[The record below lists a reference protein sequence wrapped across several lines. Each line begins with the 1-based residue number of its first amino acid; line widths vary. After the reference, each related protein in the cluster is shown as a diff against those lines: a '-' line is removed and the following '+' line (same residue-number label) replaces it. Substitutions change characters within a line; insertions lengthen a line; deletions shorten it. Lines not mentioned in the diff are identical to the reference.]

1 LIGEGTEEDL
11 IDRIGTRESLL
22 INALVANNNM
32 NSEIHSMAYSPVSPD
47 LDNANQ
53 WRESVGGDIDEDLE
67 LFEQYIQQVVV
78 KTDISDVTRG
88 NFVTSDT
95 DPEEWLET
103 ARSTDFTD
111 SPDEFEEAAK
121 SLAEELNSQ
130 IHPRANDGVLFI
142 IQATIE
148 GEALLDDDEHQV
160 VSILKLDLV
169 EEQRLKLADDRG
181 IEELDLEDIFPEPN
195 ELQKGLIYPIVQS
208 EDYRLPGD
216 VKFYQS
222 GSVSDY
228 FHEFLQCEVEEG
240 SLEQAKNVFE
250 VVSELKKEHTGQ
262 SADGADTSR
271 FRELKDRSD
280 SGIVG
285 IDEVTD
291 VASDIVGREV
301 SREELADRLGVDN
314 PDALAID
321 TENLPS
327 TVKYEV
333 DKEIR
338 VRFPSTAEDRVD
350 KEESEDEV
358 LVTIRGTELDTEVLD
373 N

>member
-1 LIGEGTEEDL
+1 
-11 IDRIGTRESLL
+11 
-22 INALVANNNM
+22 M
-32 NSEIHSMAYSPVSPD
+32 NSNIHSMVYSPVSPD

-53 WRESVGGDIDEDLE
+53 WMESVGGDVDEDLE
-67 LFEQYIQQVVV
+67 LFERYIQQVVV

-88 NFVTSDT
+88 NFVTPDT
-95 DPEEWLET
+95 QQEEWLET
-103 ARSTDFTD
+103 ARTTDFTD
-111 SPDEFEEAAK
+111 SPEEFEEAAK

-130 IHPRANDGVLFI
+130 IHPRANDGVLFT
-142 IQATIE
+142 IQATID
-148 GEALLDDDEHQV
+148 GENLLDDDEHRIV
-160 VSILKLDLV
+160 AILKLDLV
-169 EEQRLKLADDRG
+169 EEQRLRLADDRG

-208 EDYRLPGD
+208 EGYRLPGD

-301 SREELADRLGVDN
+301 TRNELADRLGVDN
-314 PDALAID
+314 PDSLAID

-358 LVTIRGTELDTEVLD
+358 IVTIRGTELDTEVLD
-373 N
+373 S

>member
-1 LIGEGTEEDL
+1 MT
-11 IDRIGTRESLL
+11 
-22 INALVANNNM
+22 
-32 NSEIHSMAYSPVSPD
+32 YSPVSPS

-53 WRESVGGDIDEDLE
+53 WKESVGGDIDEDLE
-67 LFEQYIQQVVV
+67 LFERYIEQVVV
-78 KTDISDVTRG
+78 KADISDVTRG
-88 NFVTSDT
+88 DFVTSDT
-95 DPEEWLET
+95 EAEEWLET
-103 ARSTDFTD
+103 ARTTDFNS
-111 SPDEFEEAAK
+111 SPDEFEAAGK
-121 SLAEELNSQ
+121 ALAEELNSQ

-142 IQATIE
+142 IQATVE
-148 GEALLDDDEHQV
+148 GEPLLDNEEHEI
-160 VSILKLDLV
+160 VSVLKLDLV
-169 EEQRLKLADDRG
+169 EEERLRLADDRG

-195 ELQKGLIYPIVQS
+195 ELQKGLIYPIVQA
-208 EDYRLPGD
+208 EGYRLPGD

-271 FRELKDRSD
+271 FRELKEQSD

-285 IDEVTD
+285 IDEVTA
-291 VASDIVGREV
+291 VASDIVGRQV
-301 SREELADRLGVDN
+301 TREELGDRLGVEN

-338 VRFPSTAEDRVD
+338 VKFPSTAEDRVE
-350 KEESEDEV
+350 KEESEDDV
-358 LVTIRGTELDTEVLD
+358 RVTIRGTELDTEVLD
-373 N
+373 S

>member
-1 LIGEGTEEDL
+1 M
-11 IDRIGTRESLL
+11 SS
-22 INALVANNNM
+22 N
-32 NSEIHSMAYSPVSPD
+32 IHSMVYSPVSPD

-53 WRESVGGDIDEDLE
+53 WMESVGQDVDEDLE
-67 LFEQYIQQVVV
+67 LFERYIQQVVV

-88 NFVTSDT
+88 NFVTPDT
-95 DPEEWLET
+95 QQEEWLET
-103 ARSTDFTD
+103 ARTTDFTD

-130 IHPRANDGVLFI
+130 IHPRANDGVLFT
-142 IQATIE
+142 IQATID
-148 GEALLDDDEHQV
+148 GENLLDDGEHRI

-169 EEQRLKLADDRG
+169 EEQRLRLADDRG

-208 EDYRLPGD
+208 EGYRLPGD

-271 FRELKDRSD
+271 FRELKERSD

-301 SREELADRLGVDN
+301 TRDELADRLGVDN

-373 N
+373 S

>member
-1 LIGEGTEEDL
+1 MT
-11 IDRIGTRESLL
+11 
-22 INALVANNNM
+22 
-32 NSEIHSMAYSPVSPD
+32 YSPVSPD

-53 WRESVGGDIDEDLE
+53 WKESVGGDIDEDLE
-67 LFEQYIQQVVV
+67 LFERYIQQVVE
-78 KTDISDVTRG
+78 KTDIGDVTRG
-88 NFVTSDT
+88 DFVTSDT
-95 DPEEWLET
+95 DSEEWLET
-103 ARSTDFTD
+103 VRMTDFDD
-111 SPDEFEEAAK
+111 SPDEFETASKA
-121 SLAEELNSQ
+121 LAEELNSQ
-130 IHPRANDGVLFI
+130 IHPRAKDGVLFI
-142 IQATIE
+142 INATISGDILIGD
-148 GEALLDDDEHQV
+148 GERQI
-160 VSILKLDLV
+160 VSVLKLDLV

-181 IEELDLEDIFPEPN
+181 IEELDLEDIFPEPK

-208 EDYRLPGD
+208 EGYRLPGD

-228 FHEFLQCEVEEG
+228 FHEFLQCDIEEG

-271 FRELKDRSD
+271 FRDLKDRTE

-285 IDEVTD
+285 IDEVTE

-301 SREELADRLGVDN
+301 SREELADRLGADN

-333 DKEIR
+333 DKQIR
-338 VRFPSTAEDRVD
+338 VRFPSTAEDMVE
-350 KEESEDEV
+350 KEESDDGV
-358 LVTIRGTELDTEVLD
+358 TVTIRGTELDSEVLD
-373 N
+373 S

>member
-1 LIGEGTEEDL
+1 MT
-11 IDRIGTRESLL
+11 
-22 INALVANNNM
+22 
-32 NSEIHSMAYSPVSPD
+32 YSPVSPE

-53 WRESVGGDIDEDLE
+53 WKESVGGDISEDLE
-67 LFEQYIQQVVV
+67 LFEQYIQQVVI
-78 KTDISDVTRG
+78 KTDIADVTRG
-88 NFVTSDT
+88 DFVTSDT
-95 DPEEWLET
+95 DPEKWLET
-103 ARSTDFTD
+103 TRATDFERSPTD
-111 SPDEFEEAAK
+111 FETAAK
-121 SLAEELNSQ
+121 ALAEELNSQ

-142 IQATIE
+142 IQATIS
-148 GEALLDDDEHQV
+148 GDILLDDNDHQI

-181 IEELDLEDIFPEPN
+181 IEELDLEDIFPEPK
-195 ELQKGLIYPIVQS
+195 ELQKGLIYPTVQS
-208 EDYRLPGD
+208 EGYRLPSD

-228 FHEFLQCEVEEG
+228 FHEFLQCDIEEG

-285 IDEVTD
+285 IDEVVD

-301 SREELADRLGVDN
+301 PRDELADRLGVDN

-338 VRFPSTAEDRVD
+338 VQFPSTAEDRVE
-350 KEESEDEV
+350 KEESDDGV
-358 LVTIRGTELDTEVLD
+358 IVTIHGTELDTEVLD
-373 N
+373 S

>member
-1 LIGEGTEEDL
+1 MT
-11 IDRIGTRESLL
+11 
-22 INALVANNNM
+22 
-32 NSEIHSMAYSPVSPD
+32 YSPVSPD

-53 WRESVGGDIDEDLE
+53 WKESVGGDVDEDLE
-67 LFEQYIQQVVV
+67 LFKRYVQQVVM
-78 KTDISDVTRG
+78 KKDIADVTRG
-88 NFVTSDT
+88 NFVTPNT
-95 DPEEWLET
+95 DSKGWLET
-103 ARSTDFTD
+103 ARTTDFGV
-111 SPDEFEEAAK
+111 SPDNFEVASKA
-121 SLAEELNSQ
+121 LAEELNSQ
-130 IHPRANDGVLFI
+130 IHPRAKDGVLFI
-142 IQATIE
+142 IQATIS
-148 GEALLDDDEHQV
+148 GEVLLDNNEHQI

-181 IEELDLEDIFPEPN
+181 IEELDLEDIFPEPK

-208 EDYRLPGD
+208 EGYRLPGD

-228 FHEFLQCEVEEG
+228 FHEFLQCDIEEG

-271 FRELKDRSD
+271 FRDLKDRSD
-280 SGIVG
+280 SDIVG
-285 IDEVTD
+285 IDEVTEI
-291 VASDIVGREV
+291 ASDIVGREV
-301 SREELADRLGVDN
+301 SRDELADRLGVDN

-333 DKEIR
+333 DKQIR
-338 VRFPSTAEDRVD
+338 VRFPSTAEDMVE
-350 KEESEDEV
+350 KEESDDGV
-358 LVTIRGTELDTEVLD
+358 IVTIRGTELDTEVLD
-373 N
+373 S

>member
-1 LIGEGTEEDL
+1 MT
-11 IDRIGTRESLL
+11 
-22 INALVANNNM
+22 
-32 NSEIHSMAYSPVSPD
+32 YSPVSPS

-53 WRESVGGDIDEDLE
+53 WKESVGGDIDEDLE
-67 LFEQYIQQVVV
+67 LFERYIEQVVV
-78 KTDISDVTRG
+78 KADISDVTRG
-88 NFVTSDT
+88 DFVTPDT
-95 DPEEWLET
+95 EAEEWLET
-103 ARSTDFTD
+103 ARTTDFNS
-111 SPDEFEEAAK
+111 SPDEFEAAGK
-121 SLAEELNSQ
+121 ALAEELNSQ

-142 IQATIE
+142 IQATVE
-148 GEALLDDDEHQV
+148 GEPLLDNEEHEI
-160 VSILKLDLV
+160 VSVLKLDLV
-169 EEQRLKLADDRG
+169 EEERLRLADDRG

-195 ELQKGLIYPIVQS
+195 ELQKGLIYPIIQA
-208 EDYRLPGD
+208 EGYRLPGD

-271 FRELKDRSD
+271 FRELKEQSD
-280 SGIVG
+280 SGIMG
-285 IDEVTD
+285 IDEVTA
-291 VASDIVGREV
+291 VASDIVGRQV
-301 SREELADRLGVDN
+301 TSEELGDRLGVEN

-338 VRFPSTAEDRVD
+338 VRFPSTAEDRVE
-350 KEESEDEV
+350 KEESEDDV
-358 LVTIRGTELDTEVLD
+358 RVTIRGTELDTEVLD
-373 N
+373 S

>member
-1 LIGEGTEEDL
+1 MLSNYT
-11 IDRIGTRESLL
+11 
-22 INALVANNNM
+22 
-32 NSEIHSMAYSPVSPD
+32 NS
-47 LDNANQ
+47 
-53 WRESVGGDIDEDLE
+53 
-67 LFEQYIQQVVV
+67 
-78 KTDISDVTRG
+78 
-88 NFVTSDT
+88 
-95 DPEEWLET
+95 EEWLET
-103 ARSTDFTD
+103 ARTTNFDE
-111 SPDEFEEAAK
+111 SPDDFEAASK
-121 SLAEELNSQ
+121 ALAEELNSQ

-142 IQATIE
+142 IQATIS
-148 GEALLDDDEHQV
+148 GEILLDDDEYRI

-181 IEELDLEDIFPEPN
+181 IEELDLEDIFPEPK

-208 EDYRLPGD
+208 EGYRLPGD

-228 FHEFLQCEVEEG
+228 FHEFLQCDIEEG
-240 SLEQAKNVFE
+240 SLAQAKNVFE

-271 FRELKDRSD
+271 FRELKDSSD

-285 IDEVTD
+285 IDEVTE

-333 DKEIR
+333 DKQIR
-338 VRFPSTAEDRVD
+338 VRFPSTAEDMVE
-350 KEESEDEV
+350 KEERDDGV
-358 LVTIRGTELDTEVLD
+358 IVTIRGTELDTEVLD
-373 N
+373 R

>member
-1 LIGEGTEEDL
+1 MT
-11 IDRIGTRESLL
+11 
-22 INALVANNNM
+22 
-32 NSEIHSMAYSPVSPD
+32 YSPVSPD

-53 WRESVGGDIDEDLE
+53 WKESVGGDIDEDLE
-67 LFEQYIQQVVV
+67 LFESYIQQVVV
-78 KTDISDVTRG
+78 KADIADVTRG
-88 NFVTSDT
+88 DFITSDT
-95 DPEEWLET
+95 DSEEWLET
-103 ARSTDFTD
+103 ARTTDFGGSHD
-111 SPDEFEEAAK
+111 DFETAAK
-121 SLAEELNSQ
+121 ALAEELNSQ

-142 IQATIE
+142 IQATIS
-148 GEALLDDDEHQV
+148 GEILLDDDEHQI

-169 EEQRLKLADDRG
+169 EEQRLRLADDRG
-181 IEELDLEDIFPEPN
+181 IEELDLEDIFPEPK

-208 EDYRLPGD
+208 DGYRLPGD

-228 FHEFLQCEVEEG
+228 FHEFLQCEIEVG
-240 SLEQAKNVFE
+240 SLAQAKNVFE

-271 FRELKDRSD
+271 FRDLKDRSD

-285 IDEVTD
+285 IDEVTE

-301 SREELADRLGVDN
+301 SRDELADRLGVDN

-333 DKEIR
+333 DKQIR
-338 VRFPSTAEDRVD
+338 VSFPSTAEDMVE
-350 KEESEDEV
+350 KEESDDGV
-358 LVTIRGTELDTEVLD
+358 TVTIRGTELDTEVLD
-373 N
+373 S